1 MKRNYKI
8 IPNNN
13 SFRVEVSDEYG
24 NNTTVYER
32 NVMDSSKFIINW
44 WENSEDRNKSNQLLG
59 KAIQQC
65 VEIDER
71 AGREPSLD

>member
-44 WENSEDRNKSNQLLG
+44 WENSENRNKSNQLLG

>member
-44 WENSEDRNKSNQLLG
+44 WEDSENRNKSNQLLG

>member
-1 MKRNYKI
+1 MKRSYKI
-8 IPNNN
+8 TPNDN

>member
-44 WENSEDRNKSNQLLG
+44 WENSESRNKSNQLLG

>member
-1 MKRNYKI
+1 MKRSYKI
-8 IPNNN
+8 TPNNN
-13 SFRVEVSDEYG
+13 LFKVEVSDEYG